1 MKTNSISSQP
11 SKMCVPNLSLIVPL
25 CTTVSAEKMFHN
37 STWAPDLNN
46 RFSMENTGRP
56 TRITFSSDTTKP
68 NSRCQPKPGSITMAI
83 RRQKLNR
90 RKTQLATL
98 ISRSRSRDLP
108 MTRAVT
114 INWERILQS
123 PNECSIAQ
131 SQMFRRLKNIAR
143 KLGFE
148 TAYVWVLDNGVE
160 VGLHTHFALN
170 WPFRHL
176 SYLHHLF
183 HRIDP
188 NFGQAPHNI
197 HDMEIV
203 YYQNGDYEWGQYM
216 AEQVNKHP
224 HDVKGR
230 LLGYSSNLSL
240 VLK

>member
-11 SKMCVPNLSLIVPL
+11 SKMCVPNLRLIVPL

-37 STWAPDLNN
+37 STWAPDLSN
-46 RFSMENTGRP
+46 RYSERNYCHS
-56 TRITFSSDTTKP
+56 TRVTSSKHTTKP
-68 NSRCQPKPGSITMAI
+68 SNSPQPMLSRVSKVI

-90 RKTQLATL
+90 RKAQLEMP
-98 ISRSRSRDLP
+98 IGRSRARDLP

>member
-1 MKTNSISSQP
+1 MRLLTQP

-56 TRITFSSDTTKP
+56 TRITFSSNTTKP

>member
-1 MKTNSISSQP
+1 M
-11 SKMCVPNLSLIVPL
+11 LD
-25 CTTVSAEKMFHN
+25 EKMFHN
-37 STWAPDLNN
+37 STWASDLNN
-46 RFSMENTGRP
+46 RFLEKNSGHPTCVTYNNNTAKP
-56 TRITFSSDTTKP
+56 SS
-68 NSRCQPKPGSITMAI
+68 SLQPMRSGLSKAI

-114 INWERILQS
+114 VNWERILQY

-176 SYLHHLF
+176 SYLHEF
-183 HRIDP
+183 I
-188 NFGQAPHNI
+188 
-197 HDMEIV
+197 
-203 YYQNGDYEWGQYM
+203 
-216 AEQVNKHP
+216 
-224 HDVKGR
+224 
-230 LLGYSSNLSL
+230 S
-240 VLK
+240 

>member
-56 TRITFSSDTTKP
+56 IGITFSSNTTKP

-98 ISRSRSRDLP
+98 IDRSRARDLP

-114 INWERILQS
+114 INWERILQC
-123 PNECSIAQ
+123 PNECSVAQ

-148 TAYVWVLDNGVE
+148 TAYIWVLDVGID
-160 VGLHTHFALN
+160 VGLHAHLAIY

-176 SYLHHLF
+176 SHLHNLF
-183 HRIDP
+183 HGIDP
-188 NFGQAPHNI
+188 NWEQAPYNI
-197 HDMEIV
+197 HDIDIP
-203 YYQNGDYEWGQYM
+203 YYQKGDYEWGQYM

-224 HDVKGR
+224 YDVKGR
-230 LLGYSSNLSL
+230 MLGYSNNLSML
-240 VLK
+240 TR

>member
-37 STWAPDLNN
+37 STWAPDLSN
-46 RFSMENTGRP
+46 RYSERNYCHS
-56 TRITFSSDTTKP
+56 TRVTSSKHTTKP
-68 NSRCQPKPGSITMAI
+68 SNSPQPMLSRVSKVI

-90 RKTQLATL
+90 RKAQLEML
-98 ISRSRSRDLP
+98 IGRSRARDLP

-114 INWERILQS
+114 INWERVLQS

-131 SQMFRRLKNIAR
+131 AQMFRKLKNIAR

-148 TAYVWVLDNGVE
+148 TAYIWVLDVGID
-160 VGLHTHFALN
+160 VGLHAHLAIY

-176 SYLHHLF
+176 SHLHNLF
-183 HRIDP
+183 HGIDP
-188 NFGQAPHNI
+188 NWEQAPYSI
-197 HDMEIV
+197 HDIDIP
-203 YYQNGDYEWGQYM
+203 YYQKGDYEWGQYM

-224 HDVKGR
+224 YDVKGR
-230 LLGYSSNLSL
+230 MLGYSSNLSL

>member
-56 TRITFSSDTTKP
+56 TGITFSSNTTKP

-90 RKTQLATL
+90 RKAQLEML
-98 ISRSRSRDLP
+98 IGRSRARDLP

-224 HDVKGR
+224 YDVKGR
-230 LLGYSSNLSL
+230 MLGYSSNLSL

>member
-1 MKTNSISSQP
+1 MRSI
-11 SKMCVPNLSLIVPL
+11 VD
-25 CTTVSAEKMFHN
+25 A
-37 STWAPDLNN
+37 
-46 RFSMENTGRP
+46 
-56 TRITFSSDTTKP
+56 
-68 NSRCQPKPGSITMAI
+68 
-83 RRQKLNR
+83 
-90 RKTQLATL
+90 TQ
-98 ISRSRSRDLP
+98 RERH
-108 MTRAVT
+108 
-114 INWERILQS
+114 WERILQS

-183 HRIDP
+183 HRFDP

>member
-1 MKTNSISSQP
+1 M
-11 SKMCVPNLSLIVPL
+11 LD
-25 CTTVSAEKMFHN
+25 EKMFHN

-56 TRITFSSDTTKP
+56 TRITFSSNTTKP
-68 NSRCQPKPGSITMAI
+68 NIRCQPKPGSITMAI

-203 YYQNGDYEWGQYM
+203 YYQNGDYEW
-216 AEQVNKHP
+216 
-224 HDVKGR
+224 
-230 LLGYSSNLSL
+230 
-240 VLK
+240 

>member
-1 MKTNSISSQP
+1 
-11 SKMCVPNLSLIVPL
+11 
-25 CTTVSAEKMFHN
+25 
-37 STWAPDLNN
+37 
-46 RFSMENTGRP
+46 MENTGRP
-56 TRITFSSDTTKP
+56 TRITFSSNTTKP

-148 TAYVWVLDNGVE
+148 TAYVWVLDVGIE
-160 VGLHTHFALN
+160 VGLHAHIALY

-176 SYLHHLF
+176 SHLHNLF
-183 HRIDP
+183 HGIDP
-188 NFGQAPHNI
+188 NWEHSSDNI
-197 HDMEIV
+197 YDIEIIFH
-203 YYQNGDYEWGQYM
+203 QNGDYKWGEYM
-216 AEQVNKHP
+216 AEQVNKHTQNNL
-224 HDVKGR
+224 GR
-230 LLGYSSNLSL
+230 FLGYSKNL
-240 VLK
+240 LKKEY